1 MSKRGVHFEILR
13 KSNFDSFKM
22 RSFILSYHK
31 HSSFQN
37 LSNISK
43 KWFYKQMEIRIFH
56 YYQNDTLCPL
66 KLSGFYLFLLSVIS
80 RFPPVLKRKV
90 AIVTKT
96 DSSVSPLCT
105 STL

>member
-1 MSKRGVHFEILR
+1 MSKRGVHFEILK
-13 KSNFDSFKM
+13 KSNFDSFKI
-22 RSFILSYHK
+22 RSFIFSDHK

-43 KWFYKQMEIRIFH
+43 IWFYKQMEIGIFH

-66 KLSGFYLFLLSVIS
+66 KLSGFYLFLLSEIS
-80 RFPPVLKRKV
+80 CFPPVSKWKV

-96 DSSVSPLCT
+96 HSSLSPLCT